1 MSPDAERAMRE
12 TAPEIIRAQRDEIEQ
27 LKETIRAF
35 GRGDIVPIT
44 DKDAEIERLRLA
56 LARDGWKLV
65 PLEPSVEQVAT
76 GCYAAEKCGMVDI
89 DWDEPPAFLREI
101 YRAMVGAAPP

>member
-1 MSPDAERAMRE
+1 MDIVERLR
-12 TAPEIIRAQRDEIEQ
+12 RIEQ
-27 LKETIRAF
+27 
-35 GRGDIVPIT
+35 GDEVQT
-44 DKDAEIERLRLA
+44 DAAGEIERLRAA

-65 PLEPSVEQVAT
+65 PLEPSVEQLAT

-101 YRAMVGAAPP
+101 YRAMVGAAPPASEQKEPPT